1 MKAIVWKETRIFMHE
16 KAKLIT
22 LILVS
27 LFIIFINP
35 FLPGR
40 EGTFSLISPLVPTLL
55 GICIFSPV
63 VFQTERYSRTL
74 GSLLASPLS
83 VQDIILGKCGAVFLF
98 SYSITLLTSI
108 PVLAVMG
115 TGFLM
120 GILMLLITTPIWGFV
135 LIEIFCIAYA
145 TIKNPMVLQYL
156 AMFITIGIVI
166 TMMNNGVTSID
177 IHIFLIL
184 NSIGIVLIFLLYVL
198 MGRIN
203 KEKMMRIIS

>member
-1 MKAIVWKETRIFMHE
+1 MKAIVWKETRVFMRE

-40 EGTFSLISPLVPTLL
+40 QGMFSLISPLVPMLL
-55 GICIFSPV
+55 GVCTFSPV

-83 VQDIILGKCGAVFLF
+83 VQDILLGKCWAIFLL
-98 SYSITLLTSI
+98 SYSMTLLISI
-108 PVLAVMG
+108 PVFIVMK
-115 TGFLM
+115 TGFL
-120 GILMLLITTPIWGFV
+120 IVTLMLLITTPIWGFV

-145 TIKNPMVLQYL
+145 TIRNPTLLQYL
-156 AMFITIGIVI
+156 AMFVTIGIVI
-166 TMMNNGVTSID
+166 TMMNGVMSID
-177 IHIFLIL
+177 MYFFLIL
-184 NSIGIVLIFLLYVL
+184 NLIGIGLAFLLYIL
-198 MGRIN
+198 MGRMN
-203 KEKMMRIIS
+203 KEKMMRIIT